1 MLDGD
6 PTATVHPKPQEAGL
20 VAGILTGSILGIFA
34 GIAGSIYHAWVVY
47 AGGYR
52 PAPRLAGGVPDGFLY
67 RPVVRPA
74 LRRGYAAAVVAVAV
88 FVTVYVLGYGRPDS
102 PFVLVNPGHSAIG
115 FYGACGG
122 LVPRLRRCWACS
134 CTRALA

>member
-47 AGGYR
+47 AGDTALPLGLLVAYLTVLFTALWCASVAASR
-52 PAPRLAGGVPDGFLY
+52 PRGGG
-67 RPVVRPA
+67 RGCCSVRDRVRA
-74 LRRGYAAAVVAVAV
+74 
-88 FVTVYVLGYGRPDS
+88 
-102 PFVLVNPGHSAIG
+102 
-115 FYGACGG
+115 
-122 LVPRLRRCWACS
+122 RLRSLPIRRLFW
-134 CTRALA
+134 